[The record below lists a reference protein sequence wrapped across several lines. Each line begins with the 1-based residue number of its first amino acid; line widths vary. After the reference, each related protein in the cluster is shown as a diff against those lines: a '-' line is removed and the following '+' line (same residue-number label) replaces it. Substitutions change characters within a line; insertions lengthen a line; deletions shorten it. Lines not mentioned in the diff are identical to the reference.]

1 MVKIHPALPQPIKK
15 TVKELLGSLNF
26 YRLHLLCLHQ
36 IPLIFSG
43 ILYAV
48 NGEYKIPYVDCL
60 FLCFSCMC
68 VTGLATTNLSQLTTF
83 QQFLLFAQTLMGS
96 LASFFSLVLVAVM
109 IYVRMYFFR
118 QKFKHVIAQQ
128 EKEKPGFSL
137 TKTLT
142 VAPNALRQ
150 RFTKDPGREEL
161 VTGSPTVAPS
171 NGSAHTAP
179 KKPHKGKG
187 PINKDMIKRVDG
199 GGVGL
204 VNPMGWYDGTP
215 IATPMPTPLTSAHGT
230 PRRSLS
236 PDHGEAR
243 KNDSHKLNTFVNPP
257 SENGTSDDSKKRS
270 MDGDSGEDE
279 LRTSPTLLSPLD
291 MAGPL
296 GRIVTN
302 DSGSGAGTALAP
314 PATEPT
320 RRPYSGTTAGE
331 EAFPRSKTIAFD
343 EPDDGFAHE
352 LTMGENGRPMY
363 TMPRTTTM
371 PSSNAIPWTTTMG
384 SSAFPRT
391 YSLRPQSTMA
401 DARYTGFGGFPT
413 PIELLS
419 RGFRKAFP
427 RAATK
432 LHETVT
438 MPRTNTI
445 AGRDSIHSGDEQHVP
460 YISFSAVIGRNS
472 KFKGLTEEQ
481 MDELGGVEYRALKL
495 LFWIVLCYWIAL
507 PLAGATII
515 APYIAAGGRYNWVFE
530 DQYKHVRVPWFSFF
544 QAYSGFA
551 NLGMSLADL
560 SLLQFQEAYLMN
572 FVVAML
578 ILFGNT
584 CYPILLRFIIW
595 VMWKTVPAG
604 SSMRESL
611 KFLLDHPRRCFVYLF
626 PSTTTWF
633 LAVVVLLL
641 TCIDFFTFMVLD
653 IGTKAVEAIPIGTR
667 VAAGLFQSVA
677 VRAAGFAIVPMNNIA
692 PAVKVMFV
700 IMMYISVYPIAMS
713 VRSTNVYEERSLGL
727 FDEDE
732 DEDELEE
739 AEEEIGKQVGA
750 NAVAKYLGFHA
761 RRQLA
766 FDMWWIVGALFLVC
780 IIERP
785 NLNDKEKW
793 EYMNVFNII
802 FELVSAYGTVGLS
815 LGVTYDNFSLVG
827 GMRKLSKL
835 VIIVVMLRGRH
846 RGLPVAIDR
855 AVMLPKELEQ
865 AEEAAI
871 GDRLRRMRSRMSFSQ
886 ASGISGMP
894 GLPRTFTDMTNTTN
908 RPHQNAYDSDTEKDH
923 GPVRPRGRTNSQS
936 MSPKSSA
943 QPLRRDTSPSIMRPT
958 RRDSSPSMARFDAS
972 ASGPKRGHQRSLSSG
987 ASSMESPVANPA
999 ALSLAL
1005 SKLQADPT
1013 PPSASKLPNV
1023 PGLSTLM
1030 ESEFSRRGTVAE
1042 PEQMSPRAQSPR
1054 GGPGHKLEH
1063 AGSS

>member
-1 MVKIHPALPQPIKK
+1 MSHVCVYRADNQIF
-15 TVKELLGSLNF
+15 VSL
-26 YRLHLLCLHQ
+26 
-36 IPLIFSG
+36 
-43 ILYAV
+43 
-48 NGEYKIPYVDCL
+48 
-60 FLCFSCMC
+60 
-68 VTGLATTNLSQLTTF
+68 
-83 QQFLLFAQTLMGS
+83 
-96 LASFFSLVLVAVM
+96 VM

-137 TKTLT
+137 SRTFTT
-142 VAPNALRQ
+142 APTALRH
-150 RFTKDPGREEL
+150 RFTRDPGREEL
-161 VTGSPTVAPS
+161 VTGSTAAPS

-179 KKPHKGKG
+179 KKQKGKG
-187 PINKDMIKRVDG
+187 PINKDMIKRIDG

-215 IATPMPTPLTSAHGT
+215 MATPMPTPMTSGPGT
-230 PRRSLS
+230 PRRSIS
-236 PDHGEAR
+236 PDHGEAWQQ
-243 KNDSHKLNTFVNPP
+243 DSHKLNTFVNPP
-257 SENGTSDDSKKRS
+257 SEPGTSDDSKKRS
-270 MDGDSGEDE
+270 IDGDSGEDE

-291 MAGPL
+291 SGGGRL
-296 GRIVTN
+296 GRVVTN
-302 DSGSGAGTALAP
+302 DSVTGTGTALAP
-314 PATEPT
+314 PSTEAT
-320 RRPYSGTTAGE
+320 RRPYAGTAAGDD
-331 EAFPRSKTIAFD
+331 AFPRSKTIAFD

-352 LTMGENGRPMY
+352 LTMGENGRPVY
-363 TMPRTTTM
+363 MPRTSTV
-371 PSSNAIPWTTTMG
+371 NAIPWTTTMG

-391 YSLRPQSTMA
+391 YSMRPQSSRMA
-401 DARYTGFGGFPT
+401 DPRYTGFGGFPT
-413 PIELLS
+413 PLQLIS
-419 RGFRKAFP
+419 RGFHKAFP
-427 RAATK
+427 TAATK

-445 AGRDSIHSGDEQHVP
+445 AGRDSIHSGDDRHVP
-460 YISFSAVIGRNS
+460 YISFSAVVGRNS

-495 LFWIVLCYWIAL
+495 LFWIVLCYWIML

-515 APYIAAGGRYNWVFE
+515 APYIAADGRYDWVFNS
-530 DQYKHVRVPWFSFF
+530 QYKHIRIPWYAFF

-551 NLGMSLADL
+551 NLGMSLADQ
-560 SLLQFQEAYLMN
+560 SLLQFQKAYLMN
-572 FVVAML
+572 FVVALL

-595 VMWKTVPAG
+595 VMWKTVPAN

-633 LAVVVLLL
+633 LVVVVLFL

-653 IGTKAVEAIPIGTR
+653 IGTPAVEAIPIGTR
-667 VAAGLFQSVA
+667 VAAGFFQSVA

-692 PAVKVMFV
+692 PSVKVMFV

-739 AEEEIGKQVGA
+739 EEEEIGKQVGA

-766 FDMWWIVGALFLVC
+766 FDMWWIVGALFLTC

-785 NLNDKEKW
+785 NLNDKAKW
-793 EYMNVFNII
+793 EYMNMFNII

-835 VIIVVMLRGRH
+835 VIIIVMLRGRH

-886 ASGISGMP
+886 ASGMTGF
-894 GLPRTFTDMTNTTN
+894 PRTYTDMTNATT
-908 RPHQNAYDSDTEKDH
+908 RRQGSMDSDPDK
-923 GPVRPRGRTNSQS
+923 GQAGQAGMPRPRGRTTSQS
-936 MSPKSSA
+936 NMSPQSA
-943 QPLRRDTSPSIMRPT
+943 MQPLQRDTSPSVTRPT

-987 ASSMESPVANPA
+987 ASSMDSPVANPA

-1005 SKLQADPT
+1005 AKLQADPT
-1013 PPSASKLPNV
+1013 PPIASKLSNL
-1023 PGLSTLM
+1023 PGLSPLV

-1042 PEQMSPRAQSPR
+1042 PEQMTPVSPAKQASPTL
-1054 GGPGHKLEH
+1054 GHKLDRAYTSH
-1063 AGSS
+1063 ST